1 MIHICKELKKIINE
15 VEKENQVLSINL
27 IIYEIL
33 KMYKEYFGLKKQ
45 DIETIYKGNEVDV
58 DAKLYNKHFF
68 SELEENYP
76 SGINSIFD
84 ILVNCVSKES
94 DLKYDLLNI
103 GVSYRKIIDI
113 RDQLDEEIRFIE
125 KYTTNISLYGINN
138 DINIVERTKELELLE
153 IFLSMKTKNNVLI
166 TGKPGVG
173 KTTLVEAFAQKI
185 NKGMVRPKLCGKQIL
200 SVDIAR
206 LLGNTKYRGEFEE
219 KLTKLLD
226 ICVRNEHILFID
238 EAHIVIG
245 AGASEGG
252 ISASN
257 ILKPYLLN
265 SKLRFICATTE
276 DECKLIKND
285 KALNRRFNSI
295 NLEEFSKKQMFM
307 VAKKLSEPYEKL
319 QQIGS
324 ILGSIVTGL
333 LLSQINVVYILFFDS
348 VSFLLSAV
356 IIINMDKSTVIEL
369 KESKNNVVQS
379 FRSGLSYILNKK
391 TIMLLIII
399 CGAPSFVV
407 NVLNTLLCEYT
418 EVILGLSVGEYSIL
432 DASFGVGCVCMGGII
447 AFFLSNK
454 EENKLGFIGYL
465 LIPISMFAL
474 SITRTFY
481 IAIFEIVFLGALIM
495 VVSINAKTLF
505 AKIVDKEYIGRVDS
519 YSYTINSLF
528 VSLSG
533 IFAGFLSG
541 IINVSWIFRLYSVVC
556 IIFVICYVTL
566 LNKLQMT
573 SKFRE

>member
-307 VAKKLSEPYEKL
+307 VAKKLSEPYEK
-319 QQIGS
+319 
-324 ILGSIVTGL
+324 
-333 LLSQINVVYILFFDS
+333 YHK
-348 VSFLLSAV
+348 V
-356 IIINMDKSTVIEL
+356 I
-369 KESKNNVVQS
+369 
-379 FRSGLSYILNKK
+379 FK
-391 TIMLLIII
+391 T
-399 CGAPSFVV
+399 
-407 NVLNTLLCEYT
+407 E
-418 EVILGLSVGEYSIL
+418 
-432 DASFGVGCVCMGGII
+432 
-447 AFFLSNK
+447 
-454 EENKLGFIGYL
+454 
-465 LIPISMFAL
+465 
-474 SITRTFY
+474 
-481 IAIFEIVFLGALIM
+481 
-495 VVSINAKTLF
+495 
-505 AKIVDKEYIGRVDS
+505 
-519 YSYTINSLF
+519 
-528 VSLSG
+528 
-533 IFAGFLSG
+533 
-541 IINVSWIFRLYSVVC
+541 
-556 IIFVICYVTL
+556 
-566 LNKLQMT
+566 
-573 SKFRE
+573 

>member
-295 NLEEFSKKQMFM
+295 DLEEFSKKQMFM
-307 VAKKLSEPYEKL
+307 VAKKLSEPYEK
-319 QQIGS
+319 
-324 ILGSIVTGL
+324 
-333 LLSQINVVYILFFDS
+333 YHK
-348 VSFLLSAV
+348 V
-356 IIINMDKSTVIEL
+356 IFKTDDMDH
-369 KESKNNVVQS
+369 
-379 FRSGLSYILNKK
+379 
-391 TIMLLIII
+391 
-399 CGAPSFVV
+399 
-407 NVLNTLLCEYT
+407 
-418 EVILGLSVGEYSIL
+418 
-432 DASFGVGCVCMGGII
+432 
-447 AFFLSNK
+447 
-454 EENKLGFIGYL
+454 
-465 LIPISMFAL
+465 
-474 SITRTFY
+474 
-481 IAIFEIVFLGALIM
+481 
-495 VVSINAKTLF
+495 
-505 AKIVDKEYIGRVDS
+505 
-519 YSYTINSLF
+519 
-528 VSLSG
+528 
-533 IFAGFLSG
+533 
-541 IINVSWIFRLYSVVC
+541 IINVLGTEKFSMKTFPDKFIELVDFIGAYYSNFGTIDRIQIEKGLELYENSR
-556 IIFVICYVTL
+556 IL
-566 LNKLQMT
+566 LV
-573 SKFRE
+573 R

>member
-1 MIHICKELKKIINE
+1 M
-15 VEKENQVLSINL
+15 
-27 IIYEIL
+27 
-33 KMYKEYFGLKKQ
+33 
-45 DIETIYKGNEVDV
+45 
-58 DAKLYNKHFF
+58 
-68 SELEENYP
+68 ENYP

-307 VAKKLSEPYEKL
+307 VAKKLSEPYEK
-319 QQIGS
+319 
-324 ILGSIVTGL
+324 
-333 LLSQINVVYILFFDS
+333 YHK
-348 VSFLLSAV
+348 V
-356 IIINMDKSTVIEL
+356 I
-369 KESKNNVVQS
+369 
-379 FRSGLSYILNKK
+379 FK
-391 TIMLLIII
+391 T
-399 CGAPSFVV
+399 
-407 NVLNTLLCEYT
+407 E
-418 EVILGLSVGEYSIL
+418 
-432 DASFGVGCVCMGGII
+432 
-447 AFFLSNK
+447 
-454 EENKLGFIGYL
+454 
-465 LIPISMFAL
+465 
-474 SITRTFY
+474 
-481 IAIFEIVFLGALIM
+481 
-495 VVSINAKTLF
+495 
-505 AKIVDKEYIGRVDS
+505 
-519 YSYTINSLF
+519 
-528 VSLSG
+528 
-533 IFAGFLSG
+533 
-541 IINVSWIFRLYSVVC
+541 
-556 IIFVICYVTL
+556 
-566 LNKLQMT
+566 
-573 SKFRE
+573 

>member
-1 MIHICKELKKIINE
+1 LAFSILPVIIVAPFTGHIADKYNRKSITVLMDIVRFLIILICGY
-15 VEKENQVLSINL
+15 VLLLTENQISIWYIYLLSAIVKIADCFFTPCISSL
-27 IIYEIL
+27 I
-33 KMYKEYFGLKKQ
+33 
-45 DIETIYKGNEVDV
+45 
-58 DAKLYNKHFF
+58 
-68 SELEENYP
+68 
-76 SGINSIFD
+76 
-84 ILVNCVSKES
+84 
-94 DLKYDLLNI
+94 
-103 GVSYRKIIDI
+103 
-113 RDQLDEEIRFIE
+113 
-125 KYTTNISLYGINN
+125 
-138 DINIVERTKELELLE
+138 
-153 IFLSMKTKNNVLI
+153 
-166 TGKPGVG
+166 
-173 KTTLVEAFAQKI
+173 KI
-185 NKGMVRPKLCGKQIL
+185 NFNDNEYMKIF
-200 SVDIAR
+200 SVN
-206 LLGNTKYRGEFEE
+206 NT
-219 KLTKLLD
+219 
-226 ICVRNEHILFID
+226 
-238 EAHIVIG
+238 
-245 AGASEGG
+245 
-252 ISASN
+252 
-257 ILKPYLLN
+257 
-265 SKLRFICATTE
+265 
-276 DECKLIKND
+276 
-285 KALNRRFNSI
+285 
-295 NLEEFSKKQMFM
+295 
-307 VAKKLSEPYEKL
+307 L